1 MVAPPTLLLTSSS
14 AIFMA
19 LTMVS
24 DWPLLLPVLG
34 SDDTILMEPVSWPD
48 GAAAGD
54 AAATGEA
61 DEATGEADEATG
73 DATALVLAAGDAAAI
88 GDADEA
94 TGDAAAAGDAA
105 AGDAAAGA
113 VVGLAGAAVGVVA
126 GLPPQA
132 DSSAAPPVMSTT
144 FRKKARRECRRG
156 SSVWGYSAVMF
167 AHSSTTGIDRG
178 YECRGCCA
186 S

>member
-24 DWPLLLPVLG
+24 LWPLLLPVLG
-34 SDDTILMEPVSWPD
+34 SDDTILIEPVSWPD

-61 DEATGEADEATG
+61 GEATG
-73 DATALVLAAGDAAAI
+73 DATALVLEDGDAAAI

-94 TGDAAAAGDAA
+94 TGDAAAAGEDAA

-113 VVGLAGAAVGVVA
+113 VVGFGASAGLAGAGV
-126 GLPPQA
+126 
-132 DSSAAPPVMSTT
+132 
-144 FRKKARRECRRG
+144 
-156 SSVWGYSAVMF
+156 
-167 AHSSTTGIDRG
+167 
-178 YECRGCCA
+178 
-186 S
+186 

>member
-94 TGDAAAAGDAA
+94 TGDAAAAGEDAA

-113 VVGLAGAAVGVVA
+113 VVGLAGAADGV
-126 GLPPQA
+126 
-132 DSSAAPPVMSTT
+132 
-144 FRKKARRECRRG
+144 
-156 SSVWGYSAVMF
+156 
-167 AHSSTTGIDRG
+167 
-178 YECRGCCA
+178 
-186 S
+186 